1 MLIMRYDVV
10 VLGAGIVGVSAA
22 LHLQARGR
30 SVCLV
35 DRRSP
40 GEETSYGN
48 AGLIERASVVPYA
61 MPRRLPVL
69 LRYGLNRSPDVR
81 YRLSHLPKMSPW
93 LFQYWRHSAPERLRE
108 ATDAMLPLIESCVAE
123 HDRLIERAG
132 VTHLLRRS
140 GWIETFRTAQGRKK
154 ALAAAADVEQY
165 GLRYDVLDVAEL
177 KRREPDLLGAP
188 IGAIHWRD
196 PTTVSDPEA
205 LTKGYAALFT
215 SQGGRFASGD
225 ARALTRS
232 GRDWTVATE
241 EGPVTAGQAV
251 VALGPWSGRLYEPLG
266 YRIPLA
272 VKRGYHMHYGAKGE
286 ARLNQPVLDFE
297 GGYVLAPMT
306 RGIRL
311 TTGVELAG
319 FDAPDDPRQLDQ
331 AETFARGLF
340 PLGERVDPKPW
351 LGRRPCLPDMRP
363 VIGPAPRHT
372 GLWFCFGHAHHGLTL
387 GPATGRLL
395 AEMMTGEEPFCDPSP
410 YRADR
415 F

>member
-1 MLIMRYDVV
+1 MRYDVI

-22 LHLQARGR
+22 LHLQSRGR

-48 AGLIERASVVPYA
+48 AGLIERASVIPYA
-61 MPRRLPVL
+61 MPRQLPAL
-69 LRYGLNRSPDVR
+69 LRYGLNRSPEVR
-81 YRLSHLPKMSPW
+81 YHVSYLPKMSAW
-93 LFQYWRHSAPERLRE
+93 LFKYWWHSSPERLLA
-108 ATDAMLPLIESCVAE
+108 ATRAMLPLIERCVTE
-123 HDRLIERAG
+123 HDALIEKAG
-132 VTHLLRRS
+132 LAHLLRRS
-140 GWIETFRTAQGRKK
+140 GWIETFRTEDGQKR
-154 ALAAAADVEQY
+154 ALAVARDVEKY
-165 GLRYDVLDVAEL
+165 GLRYDVLDPAEL
-177 KRREPDLLGAP
+177 KRREPHLLGTP

-215 SQGGRFASGD
+215 QQGGRFASGD
-225 ARALTRS
+225 AQTLSQS
-232 GRDWTVATE
+232 GRDWVVTTQ

-251 VALGPWSGRLYEPLG
+251 VALGPWSDWIFKPLG

-272 VKRGYHMHYGAKGE
+272 VKRGYHMHYDAKGE

-306 RGIRL
+306 KGIRL

-319 FDAPDDPRQLDQ
+319 FDAPADRSQLDQ
-331 AETFARGLF
+331 AEALARDLF
-340 PLGERVDPKPW
+340 PLGARVEPKPW

-363 VIGPAPRHT
+363 VIGAAPRHQ

-387 GPATGRLL
+387 GPASGRLL
-395 AEMMTGEEPFCDPSP
+395 AEMMTGEAPFCDPTP